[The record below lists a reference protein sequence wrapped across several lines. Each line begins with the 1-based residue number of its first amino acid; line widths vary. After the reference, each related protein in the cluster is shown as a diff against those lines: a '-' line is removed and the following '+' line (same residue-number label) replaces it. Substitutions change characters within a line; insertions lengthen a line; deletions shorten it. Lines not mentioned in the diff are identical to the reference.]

1 MRRQIRTQRHSTESY
16 RVCRA
21 RHVGLSPSM
30 VTKEAAAGHVRRSC
44 GGWRRLHWP
53 LVHTASHTLPHLRSQ
68 QSAVSSQS
76 SATTLQNSL
85 RESHGAGEMA
95 VGRTLAGEWQG
106 REVVLC
112 GLTTSVLLRPL
123 LLALQ
128 PRSTPASLRAIMLL
142 PLLPG
147 SRLGRR
153 RVGDKLL
160 SAPRRPVSI
169 THHGG
174 GGQSYLERTERCVA
188 ARIPVPWRSRSI
200 DRSIFWSPSAAKRM
214 SPDKT

>member
-1 MRRQIRTQRHSTESY
+1 
-16 RVCRA
+16 
-21 RHVGLSPSM
+21 M

-44 GGWRRLHWP
+44 GCWRWLRWP
-53 LVHTASHTLPHLRSQ
+53 LVHAASHTLPHLRSQ
-68 QSAVSSQS
+68 QSA
-76 SATTLQNSL
+76 ATLQTVCA
-85 RESHGAGEMA
+85 RATPRVKWRM
-95 VGRTLAGEWQG
+95 GRTLAGERQG

-188 ARIPVPWRSRSI
+188 TRSPVPLRSRSI
-200 DRSIFWSPSAAKRM
+200 DRSILWSPSAAKRIR
-214 SPDKT
+214 PDKI

>member
-1 MRRQIRTQRHSTESY
+1 
-16 RVCRA
+16 
-21 RHVGLSPSM
+21 M

-44 GGWRRLHWP
+44 GCWRWLRWP
-53 LVHTASHTLPHLRSQ
+53 LVHAASHTLPHLRSQ
-68 QSAVSSQS
+68 QSA
-76 SATTLQNSL
+76 ATLQTVCA
-85 RESHGAGEMA
+85 RATPRVKWRM
-95 VGRTLAGEWQG
+95 GRTLAGERQG

-188 ARIPVPWRSRSI
+188 TRSPVPLRSRSI
-200 DRSIFWSPSAAKRM
+200 DRSILWSPSAAKRM
-214 SPDKT
+214 SPTAT